1 MKTVCIFAIFAIL
14 GMPIANAESTVEIVM
29 EKTTYSYCEKLF
41 YTINVSNVTGNPAI
55 VHIRDST
62 GKGSSAIPI
71 SITNHE
77 NPVPA
82 LIAFNE
88 NLFAPGDYFVDVEY
102 EGQKTTA
109 GFTIVDS
116 GKKCLPELLKPIVAN
131 WIGGSISDGIL
142 LDAFERYADKE
153 ILEVSIQIT
162 GDNIDDVYI
171 PSWVKDLAFWWI
183 EGGIADEEL
192 AGSLEYLM
200 ENDIITIRVQNT

>member
-1 MKTVCIFAIFAIL
+1 MKAVCIFAIFVIL
-14 GMPIANAESTVEIVM
+14 GMPVANAESTVEIVM

-71 SITNHE
+71 NITNHE

-102 EGQKTTA
+102 EGQKTTT

-131 WIGGSISDGIL
+131 WIGESISDGIL
-142 LDAFERYADKE
+142 LDAFERYADEE

-200 ENDIITIRVQNT
+200 DNDIITIRVQNT